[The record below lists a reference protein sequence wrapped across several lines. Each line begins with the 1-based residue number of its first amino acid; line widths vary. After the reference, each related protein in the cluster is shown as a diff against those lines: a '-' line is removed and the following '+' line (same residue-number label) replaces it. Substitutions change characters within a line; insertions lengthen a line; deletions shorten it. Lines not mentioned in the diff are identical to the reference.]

1 MLLLDDKLVPARTEM
16 ETLDLITVAEA
27 ARAAVATTPPSA
39 YLLLAL
45 AVFSLSAIGPLL
57 EAQKDVNSTMKIC

>member
-1 MLLLDDKLVPARTEM
+1 M